1 MQRLCWSYKSNGDGL
16 TEDGGERA
24 ATEPMTKQGK
34 KRQSCPSVIG
44 RLRMFVRST
53 SWWKKEGAV
62 TLTRLLPH
70 AGFTDGKV
78 LGLVWVSLWLLTFG
92 VKSVKTLSFQL
103 KFSWAPLHIPISVTG
118 VHWKREKD
126 VFFGFFYSSHA
137 SLQVS
142 AIRLLPVLIQI
153 LMNAG
158 YPSHVLPCSLE
169 LRWMAQHNNENGKT
183 KPPLHHYYPEESLTT
198 PFPHCIRL

>member
-1 MQRLCWSYKSNGDGL
+1 MCAIYVTTLLKVSLKSTLETQGL
-16 TEDGGERA
+16 TSKQWEGKPWQNPPAEGWEEEICQEGGTERREEDTYITHAHAACICNGYAEATNLTVTGSQRMEVSVQLQSQWQNKERKGRVV
-24 ATEPMTKQGK
+24 P
-34 KRQSCPSVIG
+34 VVFG

-103 KFSWAPLHIPISVTG
+103 KFSWAPLHIPITVTG
-118 VHWKREKD
+118 MHWKREKD
-126 VFFGFFYSSHA
+126 I
-137 SLQVS
+137 L
-142 AIRLLPVLIQI
+142 AIS
-153 LMNAG
+153 G
-158 YPSHVLPCSLE
+158 
-169 LRWMAQHNNENGKT
+169 
-183 KPPLHHYYPEESLTT
+183 
-198 PFPHCIRL
+198 